1 MLQVC
6 ASILHICYNTR
17 AILKT
22 KPWGLSRIQDEIRDL
37 RGVLETLFHLAID
50 DDKANHSQASSIR
63 MLAQSQQGGP
73 LTLCL
78 DDLRNLEKILL
89 AKYTSEPRTK
99 IHAVIRAVSWD
110 LSEREFMPYL
120 DRLSRSK
127 ATLNLAISANQAALV
142 VELQRMTCSMNNDIS
157 TISNSLEK
165 LAAEMSVNNFNQ
177 TQKEILKWLSPV
189 DYRSSY
195 ASAVSRC
202 YAGTGQWLLE
212 TPAFRSWR
220 DGEGPNLLWLSG
232 FAGSGKTILV
242 SNAVRNLTVWAG
254 EEKSRPQVACFFC
267 DFRSAK
273 SQDVAVIMGNI
284 VSQLIVQSG
293 SIPAL
298 VEEAFQ
304 TSTVAGTYR
313 SPEIPFLVDVLELL
327 TCQSRA
333 LVLIDGVD
341 EVDERRD
348 LLSFLQ
354 QSCRPQSNV
363 RILVSSR
370 EEQDLRESL
379 VDVHNIRIEERISQ
393 VNDDISRY
401 LNGRL
406 QFDPSLQWL
415 KPHIKDDIRV
425 SVEQHACGILRTVK
439 SIRRS
444 LKELPS
450 GLEETYDRIL
460 SRVPKA
466 DHDTVRRILLWV
478 SFATVPLTVEELHSA
493 IAVEWDVDHLDEES
507 LLRSPLDI
515 FSLTGGLVGLSDQG
529 HVINADNPFSWDFY
543 PRHATNL
550 YYAATFGLADTVK
563 ALIESNAPLDL
574 PGSRYGGTALHG
586 AVYRLR
592 VPIVELLLK
601 AGADI
606 NRPDFLGVSPLHTAA
621 TLGSLDLIKLM
632 LRYSADATAL
642 DGMGET
648 PIDWAEKSGQ
658 LNIRKCLQGSAAID
672 ETAAEDPQSDTFW
685 RASKKT
691 IPYFPDFH
699 CRRSGVE
706 CSLILKVQI
715 GARIITKE
723 ELPGPS
729 FCS

>member
-1 MLQVC
+1 MLQIC
-6 ASILHICYNTR
+6 GSILQICYNTR
-17 AILKT
+17 AILKA
-22 KPWGLSRIQDEIRDL
+22 KPWGLSHIQDEIRDL
-37 RGVLETLFHLAID
+37 RGVLEALFQLSVD
-50 DDKANHSQASSIR
+50 DDIKVNHNQKSSIR
-63 MLAQSQQGGP
+63 MLAQNQQG
-73 LTLCL
+73 
-78 DDLRNLEKILL
+78 D
-89 AKYTSEPRTK
+89 
-99 IHAVIRAVSWD
+99 
-110 LSEREFMPYL
+110 
-120 DRLSRSK
+120 
-127 ATLNLAISANQAALV
+127 
-142 VELQRMTCSMNNDIS
+142 
-157 TISNSLEK
+157 
-165 LAAEMSVNNFNQ
+165 Q

-189 DYRSSY
+189 DCRSSY
-195 ASAVSRC
+195 ASAVNRC

-232 FAGSGKTILV
+232 
-242 SNAVRNLTVWAG
+242 SNAVRSLTVWAG
-254 EEKSRPQVACFFC
+254 AEKSRPQVAYFFC
-267 DFRSAK
+267 DFRNAN
-273 SQDVAVIMGNI
+273 SQDIAVLMGSI

-313 SPEIPFLVDVLELL
+313 SPEISFLVDVLVLL
-327 TCQSRA
+327 TRQSRA

-341 EVDERRD
+341 EIDERRD

-354 QSCRPQSNV
+354 QACRPQSNV

-379 VDVHNIRIEERISQ
+379 VDAHNIRIEERISE
-393 VNDDISRY
+393 VDDDISRY

-415 KPHIKDDIRV
+415 KPHIRDDIRV
-425 SVEQHACGILRTVK
+425 SVEQHACGM
-439 SIRRS
+439 SIMPS
-444 LKELPS
+444 KEL
-450 GLEETYDRIL
+450 
-460 SRVPKA
+460 
-466 DHDTVRRILLWV
+466 HDTVARFFAKENHSTFMSWV
-478 SFATVPLTVEELHSA
+478 
-493 IAVEWDVDHLDEES
+493 
-507 LLRSPLDI
+507 
-515 FSLTGGLVGLSDQG
+515 Q
-529 HVINADNPFSWDFY
+529 VINADNPFSWDFY

-550 YYAATFGLADTVK
+550 YYAATFGLADMVK
-563 ALIESNAPLDL
+563 ALIGSNTPLDL

-586 AVYRLR
+586 AIYRLHR
-592 VPIVELLLK
+592 PIVELLLK

-658 LNIRKCLQGSAAID
+658 LNISECLRGSSTID
-672 ETAAEDPQSDTFW
+672 ETVVEDPQSDTLW
-685 RASKKT
+685 RASKET

-699 CRRSGVE
+699 CLRSGVE

-715 GARIITKE
+715 GTRTITE
-723 ELPGPS
+723 EGLPEPS
-729 FCS
+729 PAA

>member
-1 MLQVC
+1 MLQIC
-6 ASILHICYNTR
+6 GSILQVCYNTR
-17 AILKT
+17 AILKS
-22 KPWGLSRIQDEIRDL
+22 KPWGLSHIQEEIRDL
-37 RGVLETLFHLAID
+37 RGVLETLFQLSVD
-50 DDKANHSQASSIR
+50 DDLKVNHNQKSSLR
-63 MLAQSQQGGP
+63 MLAQNQQG
-73 LTLCL
+73 
-78 DDLRNLEKILL
+78 D
-89 AKYTSEPRTK
+89 
-99 IHAVIRAVSWD
+99 
-110 LSEREFMPYL
+110 
-120 DRLSRSK
+120 
-127 ATLNLAISANQAALV
+127 
-142 VELQRMTCSMNNDIS
+142 
-157 TISNSLEK
+157 
-165 LAAEMSVNNFNQ
+165 Q
-177 TQKEILKWLSPV
+177 TQNEILKWLSPV

-195 ASAVSRC
+195 ASAVNRC

-242 SNAVRNLTVWAG
+242 SNVVRSLTVWAG
-254 EEKSRPQVACFFC
+254 EEKSRPQVAYFFC
-267 DFRSAK
+267 DFRNAN
-273 SQDVAVIMGNI
+273 SQDIAVLMGSI

-293 SIPAL
+293 SIPGP
-298 VEEAFQ
+298 VEEAFR

-313 SPEIPFLVDVLELL
+313 SPEISFLVDVLELL

-348 LLSFLQ
+348 LLSFLLQ
-354 QSCRPQSNV
+354 ACRPQSNIG
-363 RILVSSR
+363 ILVSSR

-379 VDVHNIRIEERISQ
+379 VDVHNVRIEECISQ
-393 VNDDISRY
+393 VDDDISRY

-425 SVEQHACGILRTVK
+425 SVEQHACGI
-439 SIRRS
+439 
-444 LKELPS
+444 
-450 GLEETYDRIL
+450 
-460 SRVPKA
+460 
-466 DHDTVRRILLWV
+466 
-478 SFATVPLTVEELHSA
+478 A
-493 IAVEWDVDHLDEES
+493 IAVEWDIDYLDEES
-507 LLRSPLDI
+507 LLRSPLDV

-550 YYAATFGLADTVK
+550 YYAATFGLADMVK
-563 ALIESNAPLDL
+563 ALIDSNTPLDS

-586 AVYRLR
+586 AVYRLHR
-592 VPIVELLLK
+592 PVVELLLK

-642 DGMGET
+642 DGMGES

-658 LNIRKCLQGSAAID
+658 LNISECLQGSAAID
-672 ETAAEDPQSDTFW
+672 ETAAENPESDTFW

-706 CSLILKVQI
+706 CSLVLKVQI
-715 GARIITKE
+715 GTRTIPGE
-723 ELPGPS
+723 ELPEPPPAA
-729 FCS
+729 